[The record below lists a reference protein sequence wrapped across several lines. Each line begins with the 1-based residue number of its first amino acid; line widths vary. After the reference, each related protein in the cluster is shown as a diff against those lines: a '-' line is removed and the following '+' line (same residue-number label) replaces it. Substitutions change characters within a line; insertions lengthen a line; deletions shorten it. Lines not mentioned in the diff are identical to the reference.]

1 MEKIYDVLIFG
12 AGVVGTCLATDL
24 ARSGYSVCLV
34 DKASDVSTGASK
46 ANSGL
51 VHAGFDAK
59 PGTLKAK
66 LNVEGNKMYPS
77 LCKRLGLKLRK
88 LGAVV
93 IGNNTQTVKELY
105 DRGIA
110 NGVKNLFVLSREELL
125 KILPNIT
132 ESVTC
137 GLLAKDA
144 YVVCP
149 YLLTIC
155 MAEEAILN
163 GATVLLEFDA
173 KKIRKNNGIF
183 EISDGKT
190 TVFAKKV
197 INSAGAGVN
206 DVAKLL
212 KTETY
217 PIVFKRGEYFVLEQS
232 EAHIAPVTVFPLP
245 EKGSKGILIT
255 QTLDGNILVGP
266 TSYESDD
273 STKTT
278 REGLNLVAE
287 KSGLLLSNVNLR
299 KSIRQF
305 SGVRTICG
313 DDFVIEQ
320 SKIDNDVL
328 TLAGICS
335 PGLSSAPAI
344 SKYAIEKIGLIYN
357 PTIKNK
363 QIEPYFLFKDLKNA
377 EKNQLLSKDHTYGEL
392 VCKCEN
398 ITKGDILNAL
408 DRPLK
413 IHSVDGIKR
422 RVRAGMGRCQGGF
435 CSIPVAEIIAK
446 TRKIPL
452 EEVLKENKNSNVF
465 TYPIRGGERND

>member
-66 LNVEGNKMYPS
+66 LNVEGNRMYPS

-93 IGNNTQTVKELY
+93 IGNNMQTTSELY
-105 DRGIA
+105 NRGIT
-110 NGVKNLFVLSREELL
+110 NGVKNLFILSREELL

-132 ESVTC
+132 ENVTC

-173 KKIRKNNGIF
+173 KKIRKINGIF

-190 TVFAKKV
+190 TVFAKKIV
-197 INSAGAGVN
+197 NSAGAGVN

-212 KTETY
+212 KTEIY

-287 KSGLLLSNVNLR
+287 KSRLLLSNVNLR

-320 SKIDNDVL
+320 SKIDADVL

-344 SKYAIEKIGLIYN
+344 SKYAIEKMGLVYN

-377 EKNQLLSKDHTYGEL
+377 EKNQLLSKDHTFGEL

-408 DRPLK
+408 NRPLK
-413 IHSVDGIKR
+413 IHSVDAIKR

-465 TYPIRGGERND
+465 IYPIRGGERND

>member
-110 NGVKNLFVLSREELL
+110 NGVKNLFILSREELL

-132 ESVTC
+132 ENVTC

-344 SKYAIEKIGLIYN
+344 SKYAIEKMGLIYN

>member
-12 AGVVGTCLATDL
+12 SGVVGTCLATDL

-110 NGVKNLFVLSREELL
+110 NGVKNLFILSREELL

-132 ESVTC
+132 ENVTC

-173 KKIRKNNGIF
+173 KKIRKNNGLF

-217 PIVFKRGEYFVLEQS
+217 PIVYKRGEYFVLEQS
-232 EAHIAPVTVFPLP
+232 EARIAPVTVFPLP

-344 SKYAIEKIGLIYN
+344 SKYAIEKMGLIYN